1 MVHKILLKVNEKLIN
16 QLHFNHQGLI
26 PTVVQNKT
34 TGEILMLAY
43 VNQESLDKTIESGIA
58 TFWSR
63 SRQKLW
69 MKGETS
75 GNIQRVKEILVDCDC
90 DAILYLVEQKGN
102 ACHTGRQT
110 CFHNKLKGEI
120 V

>member
-1 MVHKILLKVNEKLIN
+1 MSNQTRLDVNDKLSD

-26 PTVVQNKT
+26 PTIVQNKT
-34 TGEILMLAY
+34 TGEILMMAY
-43 VNQESLDKTIESGIA
+43 VNQESLDKTIESGNA

-75 GNIQRVKEILVDCDC
+75 GNVIRINKILLDCDG
-90 DAILYLVEQKGN
+90 DSLLFIGDPVGPT
-102 ACHTGRQT
+102 CHTGERT
-110 CFHNKLKGEI
+110 CFYRILAKRE
-120 V
+120 